1 MDAHG
6 TPDTF
11 RPGPLSRLRFLQ
23 AAGAT
28 ATATATAVAAA
39 GAPASAASSHSVTLS
54 LTAATGGSATLSPA
68 GDRLVAGVQ
77 NVLWSIPRA
86 GGTAVALTSPGL
98 EPTRLTVVDGDP
110 ITDFDTLIRTVVV
123 LRGGVPFERAGLV
136 DAFDS
141 VRRSGVSSDVTS
153 EAEWL
158 GVSEQMRREGCCDP
172 GAAL

>member
-23 AAGAT
+23 AAG

-68 GDRLVAGVQ
+68 GGRHVVEVQ

-98 EPTRLTVVDGDP
+98 EPTCLTVVDGDP
-110 ITDFDTLIRTVVV
+110 FTDFDTLIRTVAV
-123 LRGGVPFERAGLV
+123 LRGGVPFEQADLV
-136 DAFDS
+136 DTFDS
-141 VRRSGVSSDVTS
+141 VRRSGVSSDATS